1 LTENRNNENE
11 PAVNEYGEKI
21 APKGEKKENSTPS
34 EERRYSSYSGYNSY
48 SGGKRPYN
56 QRRPLLPPKG
66 VSPESFDRQQA
77 MPRNTQRN
85 DNANDSRPYEQ
96 HRTYKSYSSGG
107 SKPYY
112 NNRYNRPYD
121 NNRSYDSNRSYSKPY
136 RTPDQNQNGSA
147 SDSGSVFEK
156 TSYERSYE
164 KPYQRNSYDR
174 RNSYDGSSRYQGSRY
189 SYSNNNNN
197 SAPRQFPAE
206 LPAENA
212 ETDIRPAEH
221 TNHRAVKRI
230 PLKIIP
236 LGGLN
241 EIGKNM
247 TVFECGNDMFIVDCG
262 LAFPDSD
269 MPGVDLVIPDFSYIE
284 QNISKVRG
292 IVITHGH
299 EDHIGSLA
307 YLLKKFSIPVY
318 ATRLTVGLIEGKLKE
333 HNLMGQAKLNV
344 VSPRQTVKMGCMAVE
359 FIRVNHSIP
368 DAVGLAVHTPAGIVI
383 HTGDFK
389 VDFTPIEGGIIDLAR
404 FGELGN
410 RGVLALMSD
419 STNAERP
426 GHTASERTVGA
437 SFEKLFAKAEG
448 KRIIIATF
456 ASNIHRIQQIINK
469 AVSSGRKVAVFG
481 RSMLNV
487 ISTAME
493 LGYLSVPDGVIIDLE
508 TMSKYPPEKIVL
520 ITTGSQGEPMSALT
534 RMAMNEHR
542 SVTITPMDYIIIS
555 ANPIPGNEKYVTKVV
570 NELLKAGAEVIY
582 ESMYDVH
589 VSGHACQ
596 EEIKLIMSLT
606 RPRFFIP
613 VHGEYKHL
621 KKSANLAYSMGIPE
635 SNVIIGSIGDVIETD
650 GTTIGITGKV
660 QAGRVLVDGLGVGD
674 VGSIVLRDRKHLAE
688 DGLIVAVAT
697 IESES
702 GTILAGPDI
711 LSRGFVY
718 VRENEEMM
726 EAARDIVKKS
736 LEASLSEG
744 VKDWNSIKSGLRDSL
759 SDYIYMKTKRNPM
772 ILPIIEEI

>member
-1 LTENRNNENE
+1 MSENQNKGNDI
-11 PAVNEYGEKI
+11 AVNEYGERI
-21 APKGEKKENSTPS
+21 APKPEKSENTARNNASANN
-34 EERRYSSYSGYNSY
+34 RSYSRYQ
-48 SGGKRPYN
+48 KPF
-56 QRRPLLPPKG
+56 RRPALPPKG
-66 VSPESFDRQQA
+66 VSAAAFGRQQA
-77 MPRNTQRN
+77 E
-85 DNANDSRPYEQ
+85 NA
-96 HRTYKSYSSGG
+96 
-107 SKPYY
+107 
-112 NNRYNRPYD
+112 
-121 NNRSYDSNRSYSKPY
+121 
-136 RTPDQNQNGSA
+136 
-147 SDSGSVFEK
+147 
-156 TSYERSYE
+156 
-164 KPYQRNSYDR
+164 
-174 RNSYDGSSRYQGSRY
+174 
-189 SYSNNNNN
+189 NNNNN
-197 SAPRQFPAE
+197 NVNAEAPEKPHQEYQQQNGYRSYRNKPYNKNYNKNYKAPRQQNDAAVTEIPAQPFTFE
-206 LPAENA
+206 KTAFEKSYEQSKPYGRKNQEIKNYNQERRYQPRNNYRDDQQAAPE
-212 ETDIRPAEH
+212 EKYQH
-221 TNHRAVKRI
+221 VVYHSNHRDVKRT
-230 PLKIIP
+230 PLRIIP

-269 MPGVDLVIPDFSYIE
+269 MPGVDLVIPDFTYVE
-284 QNISKVRG
+284 QNIDKVRG

-299 EDHIGSLA
+299 EDHIGGLA
-307 YLLKKFSIPVY
+307 YLLKKVNIPVY
-318 ATRLTVGLIEGKLKE
+318 ATRLTIGLIEGKLKE
-333 HNLMGQAKLNV
+333 HNLLSQTKLNV
-344 VSPRQTVKMGCMAVE
+344 VTPRQTVKMGCMAVE
-359 FIRVNHSIP
+359 FIHVNHSIP
-368 DAVGLAVHTPAGIVI
+368 DAVGLAIHTPAGIVI

-419 STNAERP
+419 STNAEKP
-426 GHTASERTVGA
+426 GHTASERKVGS
-437 SFEKLFAKAEG
+437 SFENLFAKAEG

-456 ASNIHRIQQIINK
+456 ASNIHRIQQIINN
-469 AVSSGRKVAVFG
+469 AVRTDRKVAVFG

-493 LGYLSVPDGVIIDLE
+493 LGYLSVPEGVIIDLE
-508 TMSKYPPEKIVL
+508 AMNKYPPEKIVL

-555 ANPIPGNEKYVTKVV
+555 ATPIPGNEKYVTRVV

-596 EEIKLIMSLT
+596 EELKLIMALT

-621 KKSANLAYSMGIPE
+621 KKSAGLANSIGIPE
-635 SNVIIGSIGDVIETD
+635 SNIIIGSIGDVIETD
-650 GTTIGITGKV
+650 GTDLRITGKV
-660 QAGRVLVDGLGVGD
+660 TAGRVLVDGLGVGD

-688 DGLIVAVAT
+688 DGLIVVVAT

-718 VRENEEMM
+718 VRESEEMM
-726 EAARDIVKKS
+726 EAARDILRKT
-736 LEASLSEG
+736 LESCLAGG
-744 VKDWNSIKSGLRDSL
+744 VRDWNGIKSSLRDSL

>member
-1 LTENRNNENE
+1 MRYLKLSENQNKGNDI
-11 PAVNEYGEKI
+11 AVNEYGERI
-21 APKGEKKENSTPS
+21 APKPEKSENTARNNASA
-34 EERRYSSYSGYNSY
+34 NN
-48 SGGKRPYN
+48 RPYSRY
-56 QRRPLLPPKG
+56 QKPFRRPALPPKG
-66 VSPESFDRQQA
+66 VSAAAFGRQQA
-77 MPRNTQRN
+77 E
-85 DNANDSRPYEQ
+85 NA
-96 HRTYKSYSSGG
+96 
-107 SKPYY
+107 
-112 NNRYNRPYD
+112 
-121 NNRSYDSNRSYSKPY
+121 
-136 RTPDQNQNGSA
+136 
-147 SDSGSVFEK
+147 
-156 TSYERSYE
+156 
-164 KPYQRNSYDR
+164 
-174 RNSYDGSSRYQGSRY
+174 
-189 SYSNNNNN
+189 NNNNN
-197 SAPRQFPAE
+197 VNAEAPEKPRQEYQQQNGYRSYRNKPYNKNYNKNYKAPRQQNDAAVTEIPAQPFTFE
-206 LPAENA
+206 KTTFEKSYEQNKPYGRKNQEIKNYNQERRYQPRNNYRDDQQAAPE
-212 ETDIRPAEH
+212 EKYQH
-221 TNHRAVKRI
+221 VVYHSNHRAVKRT
-230 PLKIIP
+230 PLRIIP

-269 MPGVDLVIPDFSYIE
+269 MPGVDLVIPDFTYVE
-284 QNISKVRG
+284 QNIDKVRG

-299 EDHIGSLA
+299 EDHIGGLA
-307 YLLKKFSIPVY
+307 YLLKKVNIPVY
-318 ATRLTVGLIEGKLKE
+318 ATRLTIGLIEGKLKE
-333 HNLMGQAKLNV
+333 HNLLSQTKLNV
-344 VSPRQTVKMGCMAVE
+344 VTPRQTVKMGCMAVE
-359 FIRVNHSIP
+359 FIHVNHSIP
-368 DAVGLAVHTPAGIVI
+368 DAVGLAIHTPAGIVI

-419 STNAERP
+419 STNAEKP
-426 GHTASERTVGA
+426 GHTASERKVGG
-437 SFEKLFAKAEG
+437 SFENLFAKAEG

-456 ASNIHRIQQIINK
+456 ASNIHRIQQIINN
-469 AVSSGRKVAVFG
+469 AVRTDRKVAVFG

-493 LGYLSVPDGVIIDLE
+493 LGYLSVPEGVIIDLE
-508 TMSKYPPEKIVL
+508 AMNKYPPEKIVL

-555 ANPIPGNEKYVTKVV
+555 ATPIPGNEKYVTRVV

-596 EEIKLIMSLT
+596 EELKLIMALT

-621 KKSANLAYSMGIPE
+621 KKSAGLANSIGIPE
-635 SNVIIGSIGDVIETD
+635 SNIIIGSIGDVIETD
-650 GTTIGITGKV
+650 GTDLRITGKV
-660 QAGRVLVDGLGVGD
+660 TAGRVLVDGLGVGD

-688 DGLIVAVAT
+688 DGLIVVVAT

-718 VRENEEMM
+718 VRESEEMM
-726 EAARDIVKKS
+726 EAARDILRKT
-736 LEASLSEG
+736 LESCLAGG
-744 VKDWNSIKSGLRDSL
+744 VRDWNGIKSSLRDSL

>member
-1 LTENRNNENE
+1 MSENQNKGNDI
-11 PAVNEYGEKI
+11 AVNEYGERI
-21 APKGEKKENSTPS
+21 APKPEKSENTARNNASANN
-34 EERRYSSYSGYNSY
+34 RSYSRYQ
-48 SGGKRPYN
+48 KPF
-56 QRRPLLPPKG
+56 RRPALPPKG
-66 VSPESFDRQQA
+66 VSVAAFGRQQA
-77 MPRNTQRN
+77 E
-85 DNANDSRPYEQ
+85 NANNNVNAEAPEKSHQEYQQQNGYRSYRNKPYNKNYNKNYKAPRQQNDAAVTEIPAQPFTFEKTAFEKSYEQ
-96 HRTYKSYSSGG
+96 
-107 SKPYY
+107 SKPYGRKNQEIKNY
-112 NNRYNRPYD
+112 N
-121 NNRSYDSNRSYSKPY
+121 
-136 RTPDQNQNGSA
+136 Q
-147 SDSGSVFEK
+147 
-156 TSYERSYE
+156 ER
-164 KPYQRNSYDR
+164 
-174 RNSYDGSSRYQGSRY
+174 RYQPR
-189 SYSNNNNN
+189 NNYRDDQQA
-197 SAPRQFPAE
+197 APEEKYQ
-206 LPAENA
+206 
-212 ETDIRPAEH
+212 H
-221 TNHRAVKRI
+221 VVYHSNHRAVKRT
-230 PLKIIP
+230 PLRIIP

-269 MPGVDLVIPDFSYIE
+269 MPGVDLVIPDFTYVE
-284 QNISKVRG
+284 QNIDKVRG

-299 EDHIGSLA
+299 EDHIGGLA
-307 YLLKKFSIPVY
+307 YLLKKVNIPVY
-318 ATRLTVGLIEGKLKE
+318 ATRLTIGLIEGKLKE
-333 HNLMGQAKLNV
+333 HNLLSQTKLNV
-344 VSPRQTVKMGCMAVE
+344 VTPRQTVKMGCMAVE
-359 FIRVNHSIP
+359 FIHVNHSIP
-368 DAVGLAVHTPAGIVI
+368 DAVGLAIHTPAGIVI

-419 STNAERP
+419 STNAEKP
-426 GHTASERTVGA
+426 GHTASERKVGS
-437 SFEKLFAKAEG
+437 SFENLFAKAEG

-456 ASNIHRIQQIINK
+456 ASNIHRIQQIINN
-469 AVSSGRKVAVFG
+469 AVRTDRKVAVFG

-493 LGYLSVPDGVIIDLE
+493 LGYLSVPEGVIIDLE
-508 TMSKYPPEKIVL
+508 AMNKYPPEKIVL

-555 ANPIPGNEKYVTKVV
+555 ATPIPGNEKYVTRVV

-596 EEIKLIMSLT
+596 EELKLIMALT

-621 KKSANLAYSMGIPE
+621 KKSAGLANSIGIPE
-635 SNVIIGSIGDVIETD
+635 SNIIIGSIGDVIETD
-650 GTTIGITGKV
+650 GTDLRITGKV
-660 QAGRVLVDGLGVGD
+660 TAGRVLVDGLGVGD

-688 DGLIVAVAT
+688 DGLIVVVAT

-718 VRENEEMM
+718 VRESEEMM
-726 EAARDIVKKS
+726 EAARDILRKT
-736 LEASLSEG
+736 LESCLAGG
-744 VKDWNSIKSGLRDSL
+744 VRDWNGIKSSLRDSL